1 MKRKLFLPA
10 IGVAAAIALAGCAG
24 NDEPAASGSAS
35 SPSQQ
40 SASSAAGSQ
49 VPAEHNDADTMFAQM
64 MTPHHKQAVR
74 MSEIV
79 LAKDGLE
86 PEITALATMIKDAQ
100 GPEIQ
105 TMTGWLK
112 TWGEPADMGTGGH
125 AMEGMMTDDQLKE
138 LESAQGTDASR
149 MFLESMIEHHKGAV
163 GMAEDEISDGQNPQ
177 AIVLAEQIVKT
188 QEAEIKKMQD
198 LLAGL

>member
-1 MKRKLFLPA
+1 MKRKLLLPA
-10 IGVAAAIALAGCAG
+10 IGIAAAITLAGCAG
-24 NDEPAASGSAS
+24 NENPAASDAAS
-35 SPSQQ
+35 SSSQQ
-40 SASSAAGSQ
+40 PASSAAGSQ
-49 VPAEHNDADTMFAQM
+49 VSAEHNDADTMFAQM
-64 MTPHHKQAVR
+64 MTPHHKQAVQ
-74 MSEIV
+74 MSEIM
-79 LAKDGLE
+79 LAKDGIDSG
-86 PEITALATMIKDAQ
+86 ITDLATMIKDAQ

-112 TWGEPADMGTGGH
+112 TWGEPTEMGMGGH
-125 AMEGMMTDDQLKE
+125 GMEGMMTDDQLKE

-177 AIVLAEQIVKT
+177 AIALAEQIVKT
-188 QEAEIKKMQD
+188 QQAEIKKMQD